1 MIPDTPSSIVNPGS
15 DDEDSD
21 GRSQSQLSYKERRR
35 EAHTQVSIY
44 RTYYLNI
51 IPLINILSFAFYS
64 SFRLNKNEGMPS
76 KKGTNICKN

>member
-35 EAHTQVSIY
+35 EAHTQVFIEHVISGLESI
-44 RTYYLNI
+44 L
-51 IPLINILSFAFYS
+51 
-64 SFRLNKNEGMPS
+64 
-76 KKGTNICKN
+76 